1 MITLISF
8 HESHGVYGVVKVFV
22 TWVENSNCDEPFFI
36 SHFSETIK
44 HYLVDFDTLDVTIS
58 NSFEE
63 QRILLEKA
71 ILVERS

>member
-1 MITLISF
+1 
-8 HESHGVYGVVKVFV
+8 
-22 TWVENSNCDEPFFI
+22 VENSNCDEPFFI